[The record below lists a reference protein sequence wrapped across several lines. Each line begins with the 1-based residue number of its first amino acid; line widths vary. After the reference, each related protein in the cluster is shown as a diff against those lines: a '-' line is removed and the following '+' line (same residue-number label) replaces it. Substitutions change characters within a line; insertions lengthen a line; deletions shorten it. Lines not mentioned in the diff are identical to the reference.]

1 MPKNTSTF
9 LGVINPQSNQSVNA
23 NDDEDHQ
30 DPMYQNLNKEVP
42 FKQKDSAL
50 SVCSLN
56 IRSLTISDTS
66 VKLKRLF
73 LMEYSII
80 VFTEVCVEGSD
91 FDKLHQYWREQVSK
105 YQIWTT
111 GSKYHGIMILIKTSI
126 V

>member
-9 LGVINPQSNQSVNA
+9 LGVINPQSDLSVNA

-42 FKQKDSAL
+42 FKQKHSAL

-56 IRSLTISDTS
+56 IISLTITDTS

-73 LMEYSII
+73 RMEPSI
-80 VFTEVCVEGSD
+80 
-91 FDKLHQYWREQVSK
+91 
-105 YQIWTT
+105 
-111 GSKYHGIMILIKTSI
+111 
-126 V
+126 